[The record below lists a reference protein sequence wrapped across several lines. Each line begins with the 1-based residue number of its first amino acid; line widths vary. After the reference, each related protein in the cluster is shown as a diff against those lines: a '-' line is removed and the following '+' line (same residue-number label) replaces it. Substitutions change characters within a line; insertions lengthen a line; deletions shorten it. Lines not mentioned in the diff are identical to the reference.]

1 MVMNKT
7 KLFTVLGISAVLLV
21 GAASAYAANAAN
33 TANAVPKQQVNE
45 VVQVQTQ
52 TPEQTPTPQEIDAVL
67 KGEPTPATVK
77 VEGLFS
83 KDGKPDHTADFF
95 LNDEK
100 LISLLKM
107 STQELKQELAT
118 GKSVVEIA
126 AARNVSKQQ
135 LLDAI
140 GKTQVDAQI
149 QAETK
154 GEVPKSGSTME
165 QDVARKV
172 EQVIEHKTDTPW
184 SK

>member
-1 MVMNKT
+1 MVKKKT

-21 GAASAYAANAAN
+21 GAASAYAANA
-33 TANAVPKQQVNE
+33 TNASPKQVNK
-45 VVQVQTQ
+45 VVPVQTSDKA
-52 TPEQTPTPQEIDAVL
+52 PTPQEIESVL
-67 KGEPTPATVK
+67 KGEPTPATIK

-100 LISLLKM
+100 LISLLRM

-126 AARNVSKQQ
+126 ESRNVSKQQ
-135 LLDAI
+135 LIDAI
-140 GKTQVDAQI
+140 AKTQVDAQI
-149 QAETK
+149 QAENK
-154 GEVPKSGSTME
+154 GEVPNSNSSME
-165 QDVARKV
+165 KDVQRKV
-172 EQVIEHKTDTPW
+172 VQVIEHKTETAW